1 MSTWLIT
8 HPVFLEHDTGPD
20 HPESPERLRAILDRL
35 SGDEFAALERHEAEP
50 ASTDE
55 IARVHDSGYIERVL
69 AAVPESGY
77 RSLDADTIISPRTG
91 EAALRAAGALRQ
103 AVDAV
108 MTDQARRVFCAVRP
122 PGHHA
127 EWNHAM
133 GFCLFNNIAVGAAHA
148 RAVHNVQRVA
158 IIDFDVHH
166 GNGTQHILAGKQGYL
181 YCSTHQYPLFPGSG
195 SRPENISGSLL
206 NVPLLPGS
214 NSDDFREHFSNEITR
229 ELMRFE
235 PDLIMISAG
244 FDAHRNDPLAQLELT
259 ERDYAWATEELVSAA
274 DYLCG
279 GRIVSTLEG
288 GYNLKALAESTAVH
302 VQGLMDAA

>member
-20 HPESPERLRAILDRL
+20 HPECADRLRSVLGALE
-35 SGDEFAALERHEAEP
+35 DEAFQTLERHEAEP
-50 ASTDE
+50 ASIDE
-55 IARVHDSGYIERVL
+55 IARVHDRAYIERVL
-69 AAVPESGY
+69 GSIPETGY
-77 RSLDADTIISPRTG
+77 RSLDADTVVSPRSG

-108 MTDQARRVFCAVRP
+108 MTNQARRVFCAVRP

-133 GFCLFNNIAVGAAHA
+133 GFCLFNNVAVGAAHA
-148 RAVHNVQRVA
+148 RAVHEVPRVA
-158 IIDFDVHH
+158 VVDFDVHH
-166 GNGTQHILAGKQGYL
+166 GNGTQAILGGKQGYL
-181 YCSTHQYPLFPGSG
+181 YASTHQYPLFPGSG
-195 SRPENISGSLL
+195 SRPENVSGALL

-214 NSDDFREHFSNEITR
+214 GSDDFREHFSNEITR

-259 ERDYAWATEELVSAA
+259 EGDFEWATEELVSAA
-274 DYLCG
+274 DYLCR
-279 GRIVSTLEG
+279 GRIISTLEG
-288 GYNLKALAESTAVH
+288 GYNLSALASSVAAH
-302 VQGLMDAA
+302 IRALMDQ